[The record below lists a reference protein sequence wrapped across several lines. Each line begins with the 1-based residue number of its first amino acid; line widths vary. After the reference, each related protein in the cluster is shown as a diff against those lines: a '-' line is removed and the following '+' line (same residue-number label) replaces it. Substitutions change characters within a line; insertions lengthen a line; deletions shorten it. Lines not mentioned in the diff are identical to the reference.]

1 MHNVELSVEIY
12 QFLSSGKVINSR
24 ILNNSGEF
32 VPNLLFEEVMN
43 NLDAYRTQYEMS
55 GQELVVRKSFIFLR
69 KGGDSIED
77 LKTDITM
84 KAALLLLMLGKYIN
98 ERNYRFSKLTEQ
110 SGGITRDDI
119 QNIQEMEDVQELIE
133 KAKLKDDLFTEY
145 KNVLINRFLLLEMP
159 GSERFILSD
168 AGKAFFD
175 EVVQSFA
182 RADFCDIDA
191 TS

>member
-32 VPNLLFEEVMN
+32 IPNLLFEEVMN

-182 RADFCDIDA
+182 RANFGDIDA

>member
-1 MHNVELSVEIY
+1 M
-12 QFLSSGKVINSR
+12 
-24 ILNNSGEF
+24 
-32 VPNLLFEEVMN
+32 
-43 NLDAYRTQYEMS
+43 
-55 GQELVVRKSFIFLR
+55 
-69 KGGDSIED
+69 
-77 LKTDITM
+77 
-84 KAALLLLMLGKYIN
+84 
-98 ERNYRFSKLTEQ
+98 
-110 SGGITRDDI
+110 

-168 AGKAFFD
+168 AGKAFFE

-182 RADFCDIDA
+182 RAGFGDIDA